1 MTDKMDL
8 DDNVSGRS
16 ALRDAAED
24 QVGKSPDATQELRDK
39 TLEAIIHELQVH
51 QIELEMQ
58 NKELH
63 LAQVEAD
70 RSRERYLDLF
80 DFAPVGY
87 FTLDKNALVLE
98 ANLTGADLLGI
109 ERISLIDKPLT
120 SFIHKDDQ
128 DTFYFHL
135 KQVLQTRT
143 QHICEIK
150 LAQPGGAWFHAQ
162 LQSVRMADPE
172 GGDGRFRTVMSD
184 ITDRVLTQDALRS
197 AQEELELRVKERT
210 ADLLKAKEELEL
222 EIVERKLAAER
233 EQLLGAAIEHTA
245 EGIVITDATG
255 IIQYV
260 NPAEE
265 TISGYS
271 RDELIGQGAEIFKSD
286 KHDEDFHSNMWET
299 ITSGKVWSGRFIN
312 RKKYGTEYHEDSTI
326 SHVYDKS
333 GKITNFIVVKH
344 DVTQKLVLQEQ
355 LFQAQKMES
364 IGTLAGGFAHDF
376 NNRLQ
381 VIDGCLD
388 LILSNKDLPE
398 TVKSE
403 MEVIKETVDSSVE
416 LIKGMMVFSRKAP
429 VKFKTIE
436 LNKVVAQTRSM
447 LTRAMPKVIEIDI
460 LLADDLWAT
469 KGDKTQI
476 GQILMNLAINARDA
490 MPDGGKITVQTQN
503 TILNEEYHRFDPLVK
518 PGRYALIEVSDTG
531 TGMDKETVSHIFEPF
546 FTTKEPGKG
555 TGLGL
560 SVVYGIVEKHSGR
573 IICDS
578 EPSVGTTFR
587 LYFPAI
593 EEVPEEKYSVKKE
606 PPRGKCETILV
617 VDDEPDFLVIASRLL
632 KGANYRVITTSNG
645 KDALELYE
653 KHRGELRLV
662 ILDLLM
668 PGMGGQK
675 CLEEILKIDTRAK
688 VLIATGVSVENEL
701 AELAIKT
708 GAKGSIHK
716 PYDIDLLLTAI
727 RNILDRD

>member
-1 MTDKMDL
+1 
-8 DDNVSGRS
+8 
-16 ALRDAAED
+16 
-24 QVGKSPDATQELRDK
+24 
-39 TLEAIIHELQVH
+39 
-51 QIELEMQ
+51 
-58 NKELH
+58 
-63 LAQVEAD
+63 
-70 RSRERYLDLF
+70 
-80 DFAPVGY
+80 
-87 FTLDKNALVLE
+87 
-98 ANLTGADLLGI
+98 
-109 ERISLIDKPLT
+109 
-120 SFIHKDDQ
+120 
-128 DTFYFHL
+128 
-135 KQVLQTRT
+135 
-143 QHICEIK
+143 
-150 LAQPGGAWFHAQ
+150 
-162 LQSVRMADPE
+162 
-172 GGDGRFRTVMSD
+172 MSD

-222 EIVERKLAAER
+222 EIVERKRAAER
-233 EQLLGAAIEHTA
+233 EQLLVAAIEQAA
-245 EGIVITDATG
+245 EGIVITDAAG

-265 TISGYS
+265 NISGYS
-271 RDELIGQGAEIFKSD
+271 SDELIGQGADIFKSD
-286 KHDEDFHSNMWET
+286 KHPADFHTNMWAT
-299 ITSGKVWSGRFIN
+299 ITAGKVWSGRFIN
-312 RKKYGTEYHEDSTI
+312 RKKDGTEYHEDSTI
-326 SHVYDKS
+326 SPVYDKS
-333 GKITNFIVVKH
+333 GKLTNFIAVKH
-344 DVTQKLVLQEQ
+344 DVTKQLALQEQ

-381 VIDGCLD
+381 VIDGCVE

-403 MEVIKETVDSSVE
+403 MEVIKETVDGSVE
-416 LIKGMMVFSRKAP
+416 LIKGMMIFSRKAP

-503 TILNEEYHRFDPLVK
+503 TILDEEYHRFDPLAK

-587 LYFPAI
+587 IYFPAI
-593 EEVPEEKYSVKKE
+593 DQVPEKRYSKKVK
-606 PPRGKCETILV
+606 PPRGAGETILM

-662 ILDLLM
+662 VLDLLM
-668 PGMGGQK
+668 PAMGGQK
-675 CLEEILKIDTRAK
+675 CLEELLNIDPGAK

-716 PYDIDLLLTAI
+716 PYDIGLLLTAI
-727 RNILDRD
+727 RDILDRD